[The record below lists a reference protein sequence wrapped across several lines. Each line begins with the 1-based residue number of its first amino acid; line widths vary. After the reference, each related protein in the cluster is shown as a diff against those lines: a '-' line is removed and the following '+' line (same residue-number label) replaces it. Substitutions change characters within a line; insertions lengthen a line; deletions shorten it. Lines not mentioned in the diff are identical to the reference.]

1 MSPLTIDYLMIDGG
15 STAYI
20 GTGSSASSGGLN
32 SAATLPASHFFWMTA
47 GAATST
53 STGVNSP
60 GSSKTTTPAGAIVGG
75 VLGSIALVLLLLLSI
90 LCYRRRRRGPAVVF
104 QTHEVRP
111 FVVSEDQHPN
121 PSSSTQ
127 QSPFATS
134 TSKNASPGAATRDY
148 YPPNPVGKQTIAC
161 QTLAP
166 APDSSP
172 HQIPS
177 TATTINSASDTSGF
191 AGDSSSRVVIHQ
203 DSGIRLPQ
211 QGPDVVEYP
220 PIYTPG

>member
-1 MSPLTIDYLMIDGG
+1 
-15 STAYI
+15 
-20 GTGSSASSGGLN
+20 
-32 SAATLPASHFFWMTA
+32 MTA

-60 GSSKTTTPAGAIVGG
+60 GSSKSTTPVGAIVGG
-75 VLGSIALVLLLLLSI
+75 VLGAIALVLLLLLGI
-90 LCYRRRRRGPAVVF
+90 LCYRRRRRRGPAVVF

-127 QSPFATS
+127 QSSFATS
-134 TSKNASPGAATRDY
+134 TSKNAPPTAASRDY
-148 YPPNPVGKQTIAC
+148 YPPNAVGKQTMAC

-172 HQIPS
+172 HQMPS
-177 TATTINSASDTSGF
+177 TATTINSASDNSGF
-191 AGDSSSRVVIHQ
+191 AGDSPSRVVIHQ